1 MADNP
6 GTTQFDGTSAF
17 ASAVARARQIAAKIT
32 PGAGDA
38 QQQGT
43 KRPLDDGASFGEPE
57 TKKIAGDSS
66 IGAQLRAIA
75 DNQGYTPGSE
85 AARDAARAAQEAAA
99 RINRQLGIQQD
110 PNMQPQKPGPH
121 AGLGM
126 VTTEEHRVPDKMVG
140 LIIGKGGEQ
149 ITRLQADTGC
159 KVQIAADSGGLPDRP
174 CTLTGSPSAIM
185 MCKQAMQQII
195 ERGLGGGGGGGPH
208 MGGMDGMGEGGT
220 VVEMNIPGS
229 KVGLII
235 GKGGET
241 IRQLQER
248 AGVKMVMIQDS
259 NAPSAQDKPLRISGE
274 PSKCQRAKEMVLD
287 LLAEKDGIP
296 RPGGGNYNEF
306 GSPMGHMGHGGG
318 GGGGPNGMDIG
329 VPRQGVGLVIGKG
342 GDMIK
347 KIQAETGAKV
357 QFKQDD
363 GQSQDRICSVTGPP
377 DKVNQAVRMIQD
389 LLAKA
394 NIMGGQPIHNN
405 FGPMGPGPGNDMGRG
420 GPGNGPF
427 SPPGPR
433 GGMGGRFDPNFQD
446 HTSFSVP
453 ADKCG
458 LVIGKGGETIRE
470 INRQSGA
477 HVELDRN
484 PPPNM
489 NEKLF
494 NIRGNPNQI
503 QHAIQLIQEKTGQ
516 QGGPNDQSFYP
527 KGHGPGG
534 GPGGMMGGPGGPS
547 GPPGGPGPQGGPGGP
562 GPQGPGGYDQF
573 GGQFGQPS
581 QPPQQ
586 QYGGAPQ
593 GWNAYGN
600 QYPQQQNMPNKQPND
615 ANAAAWAAYY
625 YATYGQQA
633 AQQPAA
639 PQQSAAPQQQPMQQQ
654 QPAQTSYAQPSE
666 LRVNHT
672 INPQTGQPD
681 YSQAW
686 IEYYRSQGMIH
697 EAQMVLQQVAA
708 NQAATQ
714 GGQPGQ

>member
-6 GTTQFDGTSAF
+6 GSAQFDGTSAF

-38 QQQGT
+38 QVQ
-43 KRPLDDGASFGEPE
+43 GEPE
-57 TKKIAGDSS
+57 SKKVAGDSS

-75 DNQGYTPGSE
+75 DNQGFGQGT
-85 AARDAARAAQEAAA
+85 ADAARAAQEAAA
-99 RINRQLGIQQD
+99 RINRQLGIQPD
-110 PNMQPQKPGPH
+110 PSMQPQKPGPH

-149 ITRLQADTGC
+149 ITRLQAETGC
-159 KVQIAADSGGLPDRP
+159 KVQIAADSGGMPDRP
-174 CTLTGSPSAIM
+174 CTLTGSPTSIM

-195 ERGLGGGGGGGPH
+195 ERGQGGGPH

-259 NAPSAQDKPLRISGE
+259 NAPSAHDKPLRISGD

-287 LLAEKDGIP
+287 LLAEKDGVP
-296 RPGGGNYNEF
+296 RPGGGGGGFNEF
-306 GSPMGHMGHGGG
+306 GSPMGHMGHGG

-347 KIQAETGAKV
+347 KIQTETGAKV
-357 QFKQDD
+357 QFKPDD

-377 DKVNQAVRMIQD
+377 DKVQQAVRMIQD

-394 NIMGGQPIHNN
+394 NIMGGQPIHNYG
-405 FGPMGPGPGNDMGRG
+405 GPMGPGPGNDMGRG

-446 HTSFSVP
+446 HTTFTVP

-489 NEKLF
+489 SEKVF

-516 QGGPNDQSFYP
+516 QGPNDQ
-527 KGHGPGG
+527 GHGPGG
-534 GPGGMMGGPGGPS
+534 GPGGMMGGPGGPN

-573 GGQFGQPS
+573 GGQFGQPN

-625 YATYGQQA
+625 YATYGQGQPGQQPTA
-633 AQQPAA
+633 PQQPAT
-639 PQQSAAPQQQPMQQQ
+639 PQQQPMQQQ

-708 NQAATQ
+708 NQAAAQ
-714 GGQPGQ
+714 GGQPGQQ

>member
-1 MADNP
+1 MADNT
-6 GTTQFDGTSAF
+6 GSSQFDGTSAF

-38 QQQGT
+38 QVQGI
-43 KRPLDDGASFGEPE
+43 KRPLDDGASFGEPD
-57 TKKIAGDSS
+57 TKKKSDST

-75 DNQGYTPGSE
+75 DNQGFSQNTE
-85 AARDAARAAQEAAA
+85 AARAAQEAAA

-110 PNMQPQKPGPH
+110 PNMQPQKPGPPF
-121 AGLGM
+121 GVGGM

-149 ITRLQADTGC
+149 ITRLQAESGC
-159 KVQIAADSGGLPDRP
+159 KVQIAADSGGMPERP
-174 CTLTGSPSAIM
+174 CTLTGTPQSIM
-185 MCKQAMQQII
+185 LCKQAIQQII
-195 ERGLGGGGGGGPH
+195 DRGQGPPPMGGGG
-208 MGGMDGMGEGGT
+208 MDSMGEGST
-220 VVEMNIPGS
+220 VVELNIPGT

-248 AGVKMVMIQDS
+248 AQVKMVMIQDS
-259 NAPSAQDKPLRISGE
+259 NSPTAHDKPLRISGE
-274 PSKCQRAKEMVLD
+274 PSKCQRAKEMVLE
-287 LLAEKDGIP
+287 LLAEKDNLP
-296 RPGGGNYNEF
+296 RPGGFNEF
-306 GSPMGHMGHGGG
+306 GSPVGPMGHGGG
-318 GGGGPNGMDIG
+318 GGMDIG

-347 KIQAETGAKV
+347 KIQSETGAKV
-357 QFKQDD
+357 QFKPDD
-363 GQSQDRICSVTGPP
+363 GQTPDRVCSVTGPQE
-377 DKVNQAVRMIQD
+377 KVQAAVHMIQD

-394 NIMGGQPIHNN
+394 NIMGGQPVHQQN
-405 FGPMGPGPGNDMGRG
+405 FGGPMGPGPGNDMGRG

-427 SPPGPR
+427 PPGPPGPR
-433 GGMGGRFDPNFQD
+433 GPGPMGGRFDPNFQD
-446 HTSFSVP
+446 QTTFIVP

-484 PPPNM
+484 PPPNP

-494 NIRGNPNQI
+494 IIRGNPGQI

-516 QGGPNDQSFYP
+516 QGMPHDQRM
-527 KGHGPGG
+527 GHGPGG
-534 GPGGMMGGPGGPS
+534 GPGGMMGGPGGPN

-562 GPQGPGGYDQF
+562 GPQGPGYDQY
-573 GGQFGQPS
+573 GQQFGQPN

-625 YATYGQQA
+625 YATYGQGQPG
-633 AQQPAA
+633 QQPAA
-639 PQQSAAPQQQPMQQQ
+639 PQQQGAPQQQPMQQPQ
-654 QPAQTSYAQPSE
+654 QPVSYAQP
-666 LRVNHT
+666 T
-672 INPQTGQPD
+672 INPQTGQLD

-686 IEYYRSQGMIH
+686 IEYYRSQGMFH
-697 EAQMVLQQVAA
+697 EANMVMQQVQS
-708 NQAATQ
+708 QAAAAAAAQ
-714 GGQPGQ
+714 GGQPGQQ

>member
-6 GTTQFDGTSAF
+6 GSAQFDGTSAF

-38 QQQGT
+38 QVQ
-43 KRPLDDGASFGEPE
+43 A
-57 TKKIAGDSS
+57 S

-75 DNQGYTPGSE
+75 DNQGFGQGT
-85 AARDAARAAQEAAA
+85 ADAARAAQEAAA
-99 RINRQLGIQQD
+99 RINRQLGIQPD
-110 PNMQPQKPGPH
+110 PSMQPQKPGPH

-149 ITRLQADTGC
+149 ITRLQAETGC
-159 KVQIAADSGGLPDRP
+159 KVQIAADSGGMPDRP
-174 CTLTGSPSAIM
+174 CTLTGSPTSIM

-195 ERGLGGGGGGGPH
+195 ERGQGGGPH

-259 NAPSAQDKPLRISGE
+259 NAPSAHDKPLRISGD

-287 LLAEKDGIP
+287 LLAEKDGVP
-296 RPGGGNYNEF
+296 RPGGGGGGFNEF
-306 GSPMGHMGHGGG
+306 GSPMGHMGHGG

-347 KIQAETGAKV
+347 KIQTETGAKV
-357 QFKQDD
+357 QFKPDD

-377 DKVNQAVRMIQD
+377 DKVQQAVRMIQD

-394 NIMGGQPIHNN
+394 NIMGGQPIHNYG
-405 FGPMGPGPGNDMGRG
+405 GPMGPGPGNDMGRG

-446 HTSFSVP
+446 HTTFTVP

-489 NEKLF
+489 SEKVF

-516 QGGPNDQSFYP
+516 QGPNDQ
-527 KGHGPGG
+527 GHGPGG
-534 GPGGMMGGPGGPS
+534 GPGGMMGGPGGPN

-573 GGQFGQPS
+573 GGQFGQPN

-625 YATYGQQA
+625 YATYGQGQPGQQPTA
-633 AQQPAA
+633 PQQPAT
-639 PQQSAAPQQQPMQQQ
+639 PQQQPMQQQ

-708 NQAATQ
+708 NQAAAQ
-714 GGQPGQ
+714 GGQPGQQ